1 MAIAGLH
8 NVSVLENSCRRESQ
22 SQSSRRQE
30 NGSTRIS
37 SILQM
42 WRELEDE
49 HVVNNAQERG
59 SKRILQQ
66 RSGDLST
73 NDSDSRNGEHI
84 FVSDNVS
91 GNEFGRWSQ
100 DRFGSQTGNAD
111 SSNFN
116 CEPSSDLGD
125 VERERV
131 RQIFRE
137 WMKNGGRDR
146 TSNVS
151 LRSNSSRAQR
161 IGEAEQERVGTI
173 RECVQ
178 MNNQQRGA
186 CIQSREMQA
195 ADIGSHIEEVLN
207 GFVVNQNEYRTELV
221 HGGIRKL
228 CGRQALLDMLKK
240 SKSERQTEVQGLLE
254 FRAVS
259 NFAHHQRIQSLLRG
273 RFLRNGKRV
282 PGDISTSIAASE
294 LGLRQKQ
301 TVSGLRE
308 DFFSRLDHSG
318 YSPASS
324 KCSDTPSN
332 ADTNCNRNE
341 QIHVDNSD
349 EVMDRLNDQSEH
361 ENEETD
367 LVVDIVEDVS
377 RHEASTLVEECQDE
391 SRDVTRQ
398 VLDGD
403 WQENIAN
410 VSSPET
416 LKNEAG
422 DHSGE
427 ASYVHF
433 PQDGETSGTYRL
445 INDMEN
451 LEHNLVQCID
461 GQESA
466 SQVEGR
472 QEDQDNN
479 GAEWQEARVEHNV
492 LMDCNNE
499 GTSDMHH
506 ENGGN
511 EDDSLHETTRNQL
524 EGPYI
529 QDPVTVRRA
538 YTFYLLDDDNVQSME
553 LRELLN
559 RRSVSGLLHS
569 GFRES
574 LDQFVQSYVE
584 RQNDPSFD
592 LVLNET
598 SGISASVE
606 QDVEQQSSDRNEGH
620 RDAEVLPL
628 PLPSPRMPYM
638 QPLWDQDSYH
648 QNETSA
654 TPASV
659 EQDVEVEQQ
668 SRDRNEGQRDDEVPP
683 LVLTLPRMPYT
694 QPLWDWDSYHHYN
707 WAPDDVHQ
715 RPGIEWDIINDLRVD
730 MARLQQRMNSMQR
743 MLGACMEMQ
752 LELQRSIRQEVSA
765 ALNHSAGS
773 QGTIGDSSSKDA
785 HNWDNV
791 RKGICCICSKGN
803 IDSLLYRCGHM
814 CACSGCANELVQ
826 RGAKCPVCRAPNLSS
841 GSHQIVSLVK
851 VRLVLLKAPA
861 A

>member
-8 NVSVLENSCRRESQ
+8 TVSVLENSFRRESQ

-30 NGSTRIS
+30 NGSTRTS

-42 WRELEDE
+42 WRELEDK
-49 HVVNNAQERG
+49 HVMNNAQERG

-73 NDSDSRNGEHI
+73 TDSDSRNGESTV
-84 FVSDNVS
+84 VSENVS
-91 GNEFGRWSQ
+91 GNEFGQWSQ

-116 CEPSSDLGD
+116 CEPSSDLGE

-137 WMKNGGRDR
+137 WMKNCGRDH

-151 LRSNSSRAQR
+151 LRSNSSRAKR
-161 IGEAEQERVGTI
+161 LGEAEQERVGTI

-178 MNNQQRGA
+178 MNSQQRGA
-186 CIQSREMQA
+186 CIQSREAQA
-195 ADIGSHIEEVLN
+195 AAIGGHIEEVLN

-221 HGGIRKL
+221 HRGIRKL
-228 CGRQALLDMLKK
+228 CGRQALLDMLEK
-240 SKSERQTEVQGLLE
+240 SKSERQTEVQGLSE

-259 NFAHHQRIQSLLRG
+259 NFAHHKLIQSLLRG
-273 RFLRNGKRV
+273 RFLINEKRV
-282 PGDISTSIAASE
+282 AVDGSTSIAASE
-294 LGLRQKQ
+294 SGLSRQNQ

-308 DFFSRLDHSG
+308 GSFSILDHSG
-318 YSPASS
+318 CGLASS

-332 ADTNCNRNE
+332 TDTKGNRNE
-341 QIHVDNSD
+341 QNHVDNSY

-361 ENEETD
+361 ENGETD
-367 LVVDIVEDVS
+367 LVADVEDIS
-377 RHEASTLVEECQDE
+377 RQEASTLVEECQDE
-391 SRDVTRQ
+391 SRDVPRL

-403 WQENIAN
+403 GQENIAN
-410 VSSPET
+410 VSSLET
-416 LKNEAG
+416 LQNEAG
-422 DHSGE
+422 EHSGE
-427 ASYVHF
+427 ASYVLF
-433 PQDGETSGTYRL
+433 PQDGDISGTYGL
-445 INDMEN
+445 INDIEN
-451 LEHNLVQCID
+451 LEHNLVPYID
-461 GQESA
+461 GLESA
-466 SQVEGR
+466 SQVEGL
-472 QEDQDNN
+472 QEDQENN
-479 GAEWQEARVEHNV
+479 DAEWQESRVEHNV
-492 LMDCNNE
+492 LMDGSNE
-499 GTSDMHH
+499 GATDMHH
-506 ENGGN
+506 EDGGN
-511 EDDSLHETTRNQL
+511 EDGSLHETTGNQL
-524 EGPYI
+524 EGSYI
-529 QDPVTVRRA
+529 QEPVTVRRT

-559 RRSVSGLLHS
+559 RRSVSSLLHS

-584 RQNDPSFD
+584 RQNDPSFY
-592 LVLNET
+592 LELNET
-598 SGISASVE
+598 SATSASVE
-606 QDVEQQSSDRNEGH
+606 QQDVEQQSRDRNEGQ
-620 RDAEVLPL
+620 RDAEV
-628 PLPSPRMPYM
+628 PSPRMPYM

-648 QNETSA
+648 RNETSA

-659 EQDVEVEQQ
+659 EQDVEQQ

-683 LVLTLPRMPYT
+683 LVLPLPRMPYT
-694 QPLWDWDSYHHYN
+694 QPLWDRNSYHHYH
-707 WAPDDVHQ
+707 WAPDDVYQ

-773 QGTIGDSSSKDA
+773 QGMIGDSLSKDA

-814 CACSGCANELVQ
+814 CACSRCANELFQ
-826 RGAKCPVCRAPNLSS
+826 RGAKCPMCRAPIIEVIRAYSI
-841 GSHQIVSLVK
+841 Q
-851 VRLVLLKAPA
+851 
-861 A
+861 